1 MLHTIVLVFFISLL
15 LYSLFIHV
23 QVPVIEGLD
32 GGCGS
37 DPAILSKTNANEVE
51 NIKKRMEELKDIK
64 SRVDMIEDETNKTT
78 NGLKKMKENEEK
90 RKNEKKPQKK

>member
-1 MLHTIVLVFFISLL
+1 MLHTIVLFFFISLL
-15 LYSLFIHV
+15 MYSLFIHV
-23 QVPVIEGLD
+23 NVIEGLD

-64 SRVDMIEDETNKTT
+64 SRVDMIENETNKTT
-78 NGLKKMKENEEK
+78 DGLKKMKENEEK
-90 RKNEKKPQKK
+90 RKNEKKPQKKVK

>member
-32 GGCGS
+32 GGCDS

-64 SRVDMIEDETNKTT
+64 SRVDTIEDETNKTT
-78 NGLKKMKENEEK
+78 DGLKKMKENE
-90 RKNEKKPQKK
+90 

>member
-32 GGCGS
+32 SGCGS

-78 NGLKKMKENEEK
+78 YGLKKMKENEEK

>member
-15 LYSLFIHV
+15 LYSLFIQV

-64 SRVDMIEDETNKTT
+64 SRVDTIEDETNKTT
-78 NGLKKMKENEEK
+78 DGLKKMKENEEK